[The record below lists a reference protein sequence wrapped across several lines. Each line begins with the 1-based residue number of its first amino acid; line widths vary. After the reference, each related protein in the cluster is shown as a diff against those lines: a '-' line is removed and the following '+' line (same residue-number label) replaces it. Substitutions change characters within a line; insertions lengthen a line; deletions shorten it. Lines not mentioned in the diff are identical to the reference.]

1 MKNNSGLLRLGV
13 GALAFL
19 SLLAGFLI
27 ANINVFDI
35 SLIYLGLIFLV
46 MLVGLVIN
54 IWGGLILSGV
64 TVFALVLLNQYVGI
78 YPVQNSFV
86 NISTELAAFL
96 IAGPLAGWISKLIE
110 DNRVELD
117 RWISLA
123 DSSAVHDRVFKTIK
137 VERARSRLEE
147 EIVRAQKFSRAL
159 SVVLLQYKN
168 IKDGNGKNRIPALQG
183 LIRVAQSQAE
193 LPGVVAY
200 YGNDRVLVI
209 LPEQDKNAALKFIA
223 DIQKRSETEMFFPE
237 SGEKLGRVMN
247 QWGDIVGGAA
257 SLGGEGRSA
266 DALLQSAASALES

>member
-1 MKNNSGLLRLGV
+1 MKNNSGLLRLGI

-54 IWGGLILSGV
+54 IWGGLILSGI

-110 DNRVELD
+110 ENRFELEK
-117 RWISLA
+117 WISIA

-147 EIVRAQKFSRAL
+147 EIVRSQKFSRAL

-168 IKDGNGKNRIPALQG
+168 IKDGNGKNRTPALQG

-209 LPEQDKNAALKFIA
+209 LPEHDKNAALKFIA
-223 DIQKRSETEMFFPE
+223 DIQKRSEKEMYFPE

-247 QWGDIVGGAA
+247 QWGDIVGSAA
-257 SLGGEGRSA
+257 SLGDDGRSA